1 MSHRC
6 QADLSLFL
14 PIHLPLTRNLGA
26 ECGMTWDSWQLI
38 NIHLL
43 AMPFPS
49 KPVHT
54 ENPIAQAP
62 LLPSPGV
69 SVLRPI
75 LLKVVIAQE
84 TAGL

>member
-6 QADLSLFL
+6 QADLCFYLFTFL
-14 PIHLPLTRNLGA
+14 SPETRV
-26 ECGMTWDSWQLI
+26 
-38 NIHLL
+38 HLL

-69 SVLRPI
+69 SVFRPS

-84 TAGL
+84 TAVL